1 MAESGKR
8 QRRLS
13 DGYSFA
19 GFRAK
24 EPLRRVF
31 GDPDV
36 RILRLNRRSKKRFAA
51 GAGGS
56 ATAGTTG
63 GCGRFATCRAQD
75 FGLFWNSKC
84 GASRVAIAAPGSAN
98 RWVLWGT
105 KRPSPHAL

>member
-1 MAESGKR
+1 MAKSGKR

-13 DGYSFA
+13 DGYSFT

-24 EPLRRVF
+24 ASVRGVF

-36 RILRLNRRSKKRFAA
+36 RIVRLDRRSKKRFAA
-51 GAGGS
+51 VAGGAG
-56 ATAGTTG
+56 TAGTIG

-84 GASRVAIAAPGSAN
+84 DASRAAVVAQ
-98 RWVLWGT
+98 
-105 KRPSPHAL
+105 

>member
-24 EPLRRVF
+24 ATVRGVF
-31 GDPDV
+31 GDPNV
-36 RILRLNRRSKKRFAA
+36 RIVRLDRRSKKRLAVVA
-51 GAGGS
+51 DWS
-56 ATAGTTG
+56 RTAGTTG
-63 GCGRFATCRAQD
+63 GYGRFATCRAQD

-84 GASRVAIAAPGSAN
+84 GASHAAVAAS
-98 RWVLWGT
+98 
-105 KRPSPHAL
+105 

>member
-1 MAESGKR
+1 MAKSAKQR
-8 QRRLS
+8 RRLS

-19 GFRAK
+19 GFRAAATV
-24 EPLRRVF
+24 RGVF

-36 RILRLNRRSKKRFAA
+36 RIVRLDRRSKKRFAA
-51 GAGGS
+51 VVRGS

-84 GASRVAIAAPGSAN
+84 GASLAVIAA
-98 RWVLWGT
+98 L
-105 KRPSPHAL
+105 